1 MTNKHGH
8 KPLRNRLYKTGRGF
22 TLLEVMVALLI
33 IAIALT
39 GVAEVMGA
47 MLSNATTLR
56 ERTYASWIA
65 QNQIVEIRASGTVPK
80 LGRTRGEVEYAGGE
94 WDWEAVVS
102 ETGVEDLLRV
112 DVSVSRAGNDT
123 SIRTVTGFVGEP
135 VVPGLANRLWIAGAG
150 GGADSPDDTGDI
162 R

>member
-1 MTNKHGH
+1 MTSINKVRHRRSQQGSH
-8 KPLRNRLYKTGRGF
+8 KAVSGF

-80 LGRTRGEVEYAGGE
+80 LGNP
-94 WDWEAVVS
+94 
-102 ETGVEDLLRV
+102 LQ
-112 DVSVSRAGNDT
+112 
-123 SIRTVTGFVGEP
+123 IRM
-135 VVPGLANRLWIAGAG
+135 AGA
-150 GGADSPDDTGDI
+150 
-162 R
+162 